1 MPSPTEDTRSHA
13 ARRALVTGINGQ
25 DGSYLAELLLSEGW
39 EVHGTIRRA
48 SLPNLQRIEHLKE
61 KLHLHYADMTDASS
75 LDRVVFDVVPQHV
88 YNLAA
93 MSDVRVSFDV
103 PLYAAQA
110 DATGPLALLEAV
122 RKHAPEARYYQAGSS
137 EMFGMNPEVPCTEE
151 SHFWPGSPYA
161 AAKVMAY
168 HVTKNYREAYDMFAV
183 NGILFNHESERRGVE
198 FVTQKIA
205 LAAAAGRTV
214 TLGDLKPKRD
224 WGYAP
229 DYVRAM
235 YLMMLHSEPE
245 DFVIATGETH
255 SVEEFLTLAYKRR
268 GLDWRKYTDFDPIF
282 FRPTD
287 PPVLLGDPSKARDL
301 LGWEPETS
309 FNDLVNIMVDAAHT
323 QRNRELRGLL
333 KEAEEMAE

>member
-1 MPSPTEDTRSHA
+1 
-13 ARRALVTGINGQ
+13 
-25 DGSYLAELLLSEGW
+25 
-39 EVHGTIRRA
+39 
-48 SLPNLQRIEHLKE
+48 
-61 KLHLHYADMTDASS
+61 
-75 LDRVVFDVVPQHV
+75 
-88 YNLAA
+88 
-93 MSDVRVSFDV
+93 
-103 PLYAAQA
+103 
-110 DATGPLALLEAV
+110 
-122 RKHAPEARYYQAGSS
+122 
-137 EMFGMNPEVPCTEE
+137 MFGMNPEVPCSED
-151 SHFWPGSPYA
+151 SLFWPGSPYA

-268 GLDWRKYTDFDPIF
+268 GLDWHKYTDFDPIF

-301 LGWEPETS
+301 LGWEPQTS

>member
-1 MPSPTEDTRSHA
+1 VTIFEQILRAGEGRMV
-13 ARRALVTGINGQ
+13 RRLQAIANAV
-25 DGSYLAELLLSEGW
+25 S
-39 EVHGTIRRA
+39 
-48 SLPNLQRIEHLKE
+48 SLEEN
-61 KLHLHYADMTDASS
+61 YADMTDASS
-75 LDRVVFDVVPQHV
+75 LDRVVFEVSPQHV

-137 EMFGMNPEVPCTEE
+137 EMFGMNPEVPCSED
-151 SHFWPGSPYA
+151 SQFWPGSPYA

-235 YLMMLHSEPE
+235 YLMMTHTEPE

-268 GLDWRKYTDFDPIF
+268 GLDWHKYTDFDRIF

-287 PPVLLGDPSKARDL
+287 PPVLLGDPSKARDV
-301 LGWEPETS
+301 LGWKPETS
-309 FNDLVNIMVDAAHT
+309 FENLVNIMVDAAHAV
-323 QRNRELRGLL
+323 RNRELRGLL